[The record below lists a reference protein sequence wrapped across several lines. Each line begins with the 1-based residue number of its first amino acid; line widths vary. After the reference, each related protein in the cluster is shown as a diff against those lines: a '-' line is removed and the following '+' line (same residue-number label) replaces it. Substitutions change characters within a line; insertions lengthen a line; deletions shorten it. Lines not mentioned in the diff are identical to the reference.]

1 MPSNGWGWQGASIT
15 SSELSG
21 GQQQRVAIARA
32 IVTDPGVLLADEPT
46 GNLDT
51 KTSREIMDLVTSL
64 NRDQRITVVMV
75 THETDIAAYARRIIR
90 FVDGRIDSDVRNV
103 AGCVMLLEA
112 IKLAMQAIRRNA
124 LRSFLTVLGIVIG
137 VGAVIAM
144 VTIGNGTTAKVTAD
158 LAKLGSNLLSVSPG
172 QFGPGR
178 ASSEA
183 KSFNARDVEAMKTQL
198 TGVKAVAP
206 LTQRSA
212 TIVYGSDNRITSVTG
227 TDNDY
232 FITQDWPLKAGRQF
246 LEGEIRGGRAACI
259 IGATVRDKLFGGTDP
274 LERNIRVGKVS
285 CEVVGL
291 LEPKGQ
297 SSFGTDQD
305 DIVLMPIRTV
315 HRRLAGNTDV
325 SRVMVS
331 AKDGVETAKVQAD
344 IERMLRERRNIAPGK
359 EDDFSVRDMKQIA
372 QATAGTTAMLTGLLG
387 AVAAVSL
394 LVGGIGIMN
403 IMLVSVTERTREIG
417 IRLAIGALE
426 RQVLTQFLVEA
437 VVLSLF
443 GGVVG
448 ILLGLGLALL
458 TTRAL
463 EVPFIVE
470 PGIVVLAFAFAAL
483 VGIVF
488 GYFPARRAAR
498 LDPIAALRHE

>member
-1 MPSNGWGWQGASIT
+1 MI
-15 SSELSG
+15 
-21 GQQQRVAIARA
+21 
-32 IVTDPGVLLADEPT
+32 
-46 GNLDT
+46 
-51 KTSREIMDLVTSL
+51 
-64 NRDQRITVVMV
+64 
-75 THETDIAAYARRIIR
+75 
-90 FVDGRIDSDVRNV
+90 
-103 AGCVMLLEA
+103 LEA
-112 IKLAMQAIRRNA
+112 VKLALQAIQRNA

-158 LAKLGSNLLSVSPG
+158 LAKLGSNLLFVSPG

-178 ASSEA
+178 ASSDA
-183 KSFNARDVEAMKTQL
+183 RPFNARDVDVMKAQL
-198 TGVKAVAP
+198 MGVKAVAP
-206 LTQRSA
+206 LAQKSLTVVYSA
-212 TIVYGSDNRITSVTG
+212 ENRITAVTG

-232 FITQDWPLKAGRQF
+232 FITQGWALQSGRQF
-246 LEGEIRGGRAACI
+246 FESEIRSGRAACI
-259 IGATVRDKLFGGTDP
+259 IGTTVHEKLFGRADP
-274 LERNIRVGKVS
+274 LERSIRVGKVS
-285 CEVVGL
+285 CEVIGL
-291 LEPKGQ
+291 LESKGQ

-305 DIVLMPIRTV
+305 DIVLIPIRMF
-315 HRRLAGNTDV
+315 HRRVAGNTDIA
-325 SRVMVS
+325 RIMVS
-331 AKDGVETAKVQAD
+331 AKDGVETAKVQFD

-372 QATAGTTAMLTGLLG
+372 QMMAGTTAILTGLLG
-387 AVAAVSL
+387 SVAAVSL

-426 RQVLTQFLVEA
+426 GQVLMQFLVEA

-443 GGVVG
+443 GGLVG

-458 TTRAL
+458 ATRGL
-463 EVPFIVE
+463 QVPFTVDSTIV
-470 PGIVVLAFAFAAL
+470 LFAFAFSAL

-498 LDPIAALRHE
+498 LDPIEALRHE